1 MHEARRDGHRH
12 VFIKNPVFPVS
23 FRGPELSKKSNLMT
37 RIVVAASCVVIAAF
51 AGFSIYIDGLQR
63 DAANH
68 FVEDKINAAGKQSAQ
83 SIANWLNGRVMMTEM
98 VGAAMTKATTQER
111 LELLLQN
118 DILSREFKSAYFG
131 DEAGAYN
138 NFPVQKMRDGYDA
151 RQRPWYQAAVK
162 ANATVLTEP
171 YTDASTGKLVVSV
184 ALPVKRDGKLVGVAA
199 SDFLLAT
206 LVSMIRSVDA
216 GNEGYAFLVN
226 KDGKILIHPDEAM
239 VNKTLTDLFPVATPK
254 ISQAVSQ
261 TQIGDADKI
270 TSFIP
275 VPGLPGVE
283 WSVGLVID
291 SNTAFASIS
300 QFRIAAVVATIL
312 AVAGMIAFLAFL
324 VNSLVIKPVT
334 QMTSAMDELAAG
346 NLNAAIPGQERT
358 DQIGSMAAAVAV
370 FRTNAQ
376 ERLRLEGDAEQTRNL
391 SEHER
396 SERER
401 TATKDAADIQFAVNA
416 LAEGLAHLSDG
427 HMDYRINTPF
437 VAHIDRLREDF
448 NGSIS
453 KLNAALV
460 TVGQNARAIDAGASE
475 IRQSADDLAKRT
487 EQQAASV
494 EETAAALE
502 EITTTVKDSAKRAE
516 EVGRLVARARANA
529 EQSGV
534 VVGDAVKAME
544 GIEQS
549 SSGISKIIG
558 VIDEIAFQTNLLALN
573 AGVEAARAGE
583 AGKGFA
589 VVAQEVRELAQRSAN
604 AAKDIKTL
612 ISASTT
618 QVESGVSLVGNA
630 GKALETIVAEVQEI
644 NQHINAI
651 VLASREQSTGLQE
664 INTAINTIDQGT
676 QQNAAMVEE
685 QTAASHGLASEAAA
699 LNDLLAQFKLANGR
713 SSNSYSRAA

>member
-1 MHEARRDGHRH
+1 MPR
-12 VFIKNPVFPVS
+12 
-23 FRGPELSKKSNLMT
+23 KSNLMT
-37 RIVVAASCVVIAAF
+37 RIVVAASCVVVAAF
-51 AGFSIYIDGLQR
+51 AGFSFYIDRLQR
-63 DAANH
+63 DATNH

-98 VGAAMTKATTQER
+98 VGAYMVKATDQTR
-111 LELLLQN
+111 LNLALQN
-118 DILSREFKSAYFG
+118 DVLAREFKSTYFG
-131 DEAGAYN
+131 DEAGNFN
-138 NFPVQKMRDGYDA
+138 NFPSTTMRAGYDP

-162 ANATVLTEP
+162 ANSTVLTEP
-171 YTDASTGKLVVSV
+171 YTDATTGKLVVSA

-199 SDFLLAT
+199 SDFLLTT
-206 LVSMIRSVDA
+206 LVSMIGSIDA
-216 GNEGYAFLVN
+216 GDAGYAFLVN

-254 ISQAVSQ
+254 ISQAMSQ
-261 TQIGDADKI
+261 TQIGGVDKI
-270 TSFIP
+270 TSFIA
-275 VPGLPGVE
+275 VPGLPNVE

-291 SNTAFASIS
+291 SKTAFASIAK
-300 QFRIAAVVATIL
+300 FRVAAVVATIL

-324 VNSLVIKPVT
+324 LNSLIVRPVT
-334 QMTSAMDELAAG
+334 QMTSAMDQLAAG
-346 NLNAAIPGQERT
+346 DLDAAIPGQERK

-370 FRTNAQ
+370 FRANAL
-376 ERLRLEGDAEQTRNL
+376 ERRRLEGDAEQTRNL
-391 SEHER
+391 SEQER
-396 SERER
+396 AEREHIS
-401 TATKDAADIQFAVNA
+401 AKDAADIQFAVDS
-416 LAEGLAHLSDG
+416 LAKGLAHLSDG
-427 HMDYRINTPF
+427 DLNYRIDTPF
-437 VAHIDRLREDF
+437 VSRIDRLREDF
-448 NGSIS
+448 NGSIA
-453 KLNAALV
+453 KLNAALIN
-460 TVGQNARAIDAGASE
+460 VGQNANAIDAGASE

-516 EVGRLVARARANA
+516 EVGRLVERARANA

-604 AAKDIKTL
+604 AAKEIKTL

-618 QVESGVSLVGNA
+618 QVEAGVSLVGNA
-630 GKALETIVAEVQEI
+630 GKALEIIVAEVQEI
-644 NQHINAI
+644 NKHINAI
-651 VLASREQSTGLQE
+651 VLSSREQSTGLQE

-699 LNDLLAQFKLANGR
+699 LNTLLAQFQLGNAGHQNRNGYR
-713 SSNSYSRAA
+713 RAA

>member
-1 MHEARRDGHRH
+1 MPR
-12 VFIKNPVFPVS
+12 
-23 FRGPELSKKSNLMT
+23 KSNLMT
-37 RIVVAASCVVIAAF
+37 RIVVAASCVVVAAF
-51 AGFSIYIDGLQR
+51 AGFSFYIDGLQR
-63 DAANH
+63 DATNH
-68 FVEDKINAAGKQSAQ
+68 FVGDKINAAGKQSAQ

-98 VGAAMTKATTQER
+98 VGAYMVKATDQTR
-111 LELLLQN
+111 LDLALQN
-118 DILSREFKSAYFG
+118 DVLAREFKSTYFG
-131 DEAGAYN
+131 DEAGN
-138 NFPVQKMRDGYDA
+138 FTNFPSTTMRAGYDP

-162 ANATVLTEP
+162 ANSTVLTEP
-171 YTDASTGKLVVSV
+171 YTDATTGKLVVSA

-199 SDFLLAT
+199 SDFLLTT
-206 LVSMIRSVDA
+206 LVSMIGSIDA
-216 GNEGYAFLVN
+216 GDAGYAFLVN

-254 ISQAVSQ
+254 ISQAMSQ
-261 TQIGDADKI
+261 TQIGGVDKI
-270 TSFIP
+270 TSFIA
-275 VPGLPGVE
+275 VPGLPNVE

-291 SNTAFASIS
+291 SKTAFASIAK
-300 QFRIAAVVATIL
+300 FRVAAVVATIL

-324 VNSLVIKPVT
+324 LNSLIVRPVT
-334 QMTSAMDELAAG
+334 QMTSAMDQLAAG
-346 NLNAAIPGQERT
+346 DLDAAIPGQERK

-370 FRTNAQ
+370 FRANAL
-376 ERLRLEGDAEQTRNL
+376 ERRRLEGDAEQTRNL
-391 SEHER
+391 SEQER
-396 SERER
+396 AEREHIS
-401 TATKDAADIQFAVNA
+401 AKDAADIQFAVDS
-416 LAEGLAHLSDG
+416 LAKGLAHLSDG
-427 HMDYRINTPF
+427 DLNYRIETPF
-437 VAHIDRLREDF
+437 VSRIDRLREDF
-448 NGSIS
+448 NGSIA
-453 KLNAALV
+453 KLNGALV
-460 TVGQNARAIDAGASE
+460 NVGQNAHAIDAGASE

-516 EVGRLVARARANA
+516 EVGRLVERARANA

-604 AAKDIKTL
+604 AAKEIKTL

-618 QVESGVSLVGNA
+618 QVEAGVSLVGNA
-630 GKALETIVAEVQEI
+630 GKALEIIVAEVQEI
-644 NQHINAI
+644 NKHINAI
-651 VLASREQSTGLQE
+651 VLSSREQSTGLQE

-699 LNDLLAQFKLANGR
+699 LNTLLAQFQLGNAGHQNRNGYR
-713 SSNSYSRAA
+713 RAA

>member
-1 MHEARRDGHRH
+1 M
-12 VFIKNPVFPVS
+12 S
-23 FRGPELSKKSNLMT
+23 QKSNLMT
-37 RIVVAASCVVIAAF
+37 RIVAAASCVVVAAF
-51 AGFSIYIDGLQR
+51 VGFSLYIDGLQR

-68 FVEDKINAAGKQSAQ
+68 FVEDKINAAGKQSAL

-98 VGAAMTKATTQER
+98 VGASMVTATTKEK
-111 LELLLQN
+111 LELALHN
-118 DILSREFKSAYFG
+118 DVLAREFKSAYFG
-131 DEAGAYN
+131 DETGAFN
-138 NFPVQKMRDGYDA
+138 NFPSTKMREGYDP

-171 YTDASTGKLVVSV
+171 YTDATTGKLVVSA

-199 SDFLLAT
+199 SDFMLTT
-206 LVSMIRSVDA
+206 LVSMIASVDA
-216 GNEGYAFLVN
+216 GDKGYAFLVN

-239 VNKTLTDLFPVATPK
+239 INKTLADLFPVATPK
-254 ISQAVSQ
+254 IAQTVSQ
-261 TQIGDADKI
+261 TSIGDADKI
-270 TSFIP
+270 TSFIA

-291 SNTAFASIS
+291 SDTAFASIS

-324 VNSLVIKPVT
+324 VNSLVIKPVS
-334 QMTSAMDELAAG
+334 QMTLAMEQLASG
-346 NLNAAIPGQERT
+346 NLDVTIPGQERK

-370 FRTNAQ
+370 FRTNAM
-376 ERLRLEGDAEQTRNL
+376 ERRRLEGDAEQTRTL
-391 SEHER
+391 

-401 TATKDAADIQFAVNA
+401 NEREQHSAKDAADIQFAVDS
-416 LAEGLAHLSDG
+416 LATGLAHLSDG
-427 HMDYRINTPF
+427 DMGYRITTPF
-437 VAHIDRLREDF
+437 VARIDRLREDF
-448 NGSIS
+448 NASIS
-453 KLNAALV
+453 KLNGALV
-460 TVGQNARAIDAGASE
+460 NVGHNARNIDAGATE

-502 EITTTVKDSAKRAE
+502 EITTTVRDSAKRAE
-516 EVGRLVARARANA
+516 EVGRLVARARSNA

-604 AAKDIKTL
+604 AAKEIKVL

-630 GKALETIVAEVQEI
+630 GKALDTIVAEVQEI

-651 VLASREQSTGLQE
+651 VLASREQSTALQE

-685 QTAASHGLASEAAA
+685 QTAASHGLATEAAA
-699 LNDLLAQFKLANGR
+699 LNALLAQFQLANAQR
-713 SSNSYSRAA
+713 QQSYSRAA

>member
-1 MHEARRDGHRH
+1 M
-12 VFIKNPVFPVS
+12 
-23 FRGPELSKKSNLMT
+23 SKKSNLMT
-37 RIVVAASCVVIAAF
+37 RIVVAASCVVVVAF

-63 DAANH
+63 NAAND

-98 VGAAMTKATTQER
+98 VGAAMVPATTQDK
-111 LELLLQN
+111 LELALHN
-118 DILSREFKSAYFG
+118 DVLAREFKSTYFG
-131 DEAGAYN
+131 EETGTFN
-138 NFPVQKMRDGYDA
+138 NFPSAKMREGYDP

-162 ANATVLTEP
+162 ANSTILTEP
-171 YTDASTGKLVVSV
+171 YIAASTGKQVISV
-184 ALPVKRDGKLVGVAA
+184 ALPVKRDGKLVGVVA
-199 SDFLLAT
+199 SDFMVGA
-206 LVSMIRSVDA
+206 LVSMIGSVDA
-216 GNEGYAFLVN
+216 GKDGYAFLIN
-226 KDGKILIHPDEAM
+226 KDGKILMHPDEGM
-239 VNKTLTDLFPVATPK
+239 IDKTLSDLFPTATPK
-254 ISQAVSQ
+254 ISQAISE
-261 TQIGDADKI
+261 TQINGVDKI

-283 WSVGLVID
+283 WSVGLIVD
-291 SNTAFASIS
+291 KGTAFASIS

-312 AVAGMIAFLAFL
+312 AVAGMIAFLVLL
-324 VNSLVIKPVT
+324 VNSLIVKPVT
-334 QMTSAMDELAAG
+334 QMTSAMDQLAAG
-346 NLNAAIPGQERT
+346 NLDAAIPGQERK

-370 FRTNAQ
+370 FRTNAL
-376 ERLRLEGDAEQTRNL
+376 ERRRLEGDAEQTRTL
-391 SEHER
+391 SERER
-396 SERER
+396 SEREQ
-401 TATKDAADIQFAVNA
+401 TAAKNAADIQFAVTA

-448 NGSIS
+448 NSSIG

-516 EVGRLVARARANA
+516 EVGRLVERARTNA

-604 AAKDIKTL
+604 AAKEIKTL

-618 QVESGVSLVGNA
+618 QVEAGVSLVGNA

-651 VLASREQSTGLQE
+651 VLSSREQSTGLQE

-699 LNDLLAQFKLANGR
+699 LNELLAQFKLANEQAQR
-713 SSNSYSRAA
+713 YSRAA